1 MAKMVGQSAAGLGLH
16 GEQKYA
22 INEDHSNMVKF
33 SSSKT
38 RSYETVVRCV
48 LEILCK

>member
-1 MAKMVGQSAAGLGLH
+1 MVGQSAAGLGLP

-22 INEDHSNMVKF
+22 IDEDHSNMVKF
-33 SSSKT
+33 SSPGV

-48 LEILCK
+48 SEILCK